1 MANDKEQTSF
11 MEFIWM
17 YSYECLQF
25 PITTTYLVF
34 DWWHFASE
42 RCKLAANSFMN
53 GGPVS
58 KNRFYLSIKRKINW
72 YQSIEMR
79 FSSITT
85 LHNAISDAL
94 ECFKQFET
102 CVNRFIYTESKHRIV
117 RWTVCSQFCD
127 SMALLFIAFVQN
139 ALRNRDS
146 KPQPQTQSQL

>member
-1 MANDKEQTSF
+1 MKKTARNKSNDFDSTTHTIRQWIKMVRAPFHSNIYIERNPWPMTKNKHLL
-11 MEFIWM
+11 WDA
-17 YSYECLQF
+17 SYECLQF

-42 RCKLAANSFMN
+42 RCKLAANSFIN

-94 ECFKQFET
+94 ECFEQFET

-117 RWTVCSQFCD
+117 R
-127 SMALLFIAFVQN
+127 
-139 ALRNRDS
+139 
-146 KPQPQTQSQL
+146 